1 MGKDRSSPPNKQNRR
16 RSSASLPIWLLACQ
30 STALCRMCL
39 VDNQNQTNGS
49 FFVNLVKSLGADDYL
64 APISMLLVDRI
75 TAKASRSGSST
86 AQMMELPLGVAAAFD
101 VDTRLEVVFEVIA
114 EVSRLVDDVTR
125 DDSAA
130 FLANP

>member
-1 MGKDRSSPPNKQNRR
+1 
-16 RSSASLPIWLLACQ
+16 
-30 STALCRMCL
+30 MCL

-49 FFVNLVKSLGADDYL
+49 FFVHLVKSLGADDYL

-125 DDSAA
+125 GDSAA